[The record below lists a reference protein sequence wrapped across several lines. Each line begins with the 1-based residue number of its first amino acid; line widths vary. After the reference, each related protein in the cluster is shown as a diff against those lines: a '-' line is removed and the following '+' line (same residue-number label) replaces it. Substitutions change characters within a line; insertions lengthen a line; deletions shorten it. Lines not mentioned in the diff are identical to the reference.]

1 MQVSGFDNV
10 ENIMEAL
17 EVLTLSPLYT
27 GTCSYACNIG
37 FHKCADDKC
46 YADGD
51 ASHCGSSCSNCKE
64 TAPTNSQESCSA
76 GKWL

>member
-1 MQVSGFDNV
+1 MW
-10 ENIMEAL
+10 
-17 EVLTLSPLYT
+17 LTNSIQCRI
-27 GTCSYACNIG
+27 GTCSYACTNG

-51 ASHCGSSCSNCKE
+51 ASHCGSSCSNCTE